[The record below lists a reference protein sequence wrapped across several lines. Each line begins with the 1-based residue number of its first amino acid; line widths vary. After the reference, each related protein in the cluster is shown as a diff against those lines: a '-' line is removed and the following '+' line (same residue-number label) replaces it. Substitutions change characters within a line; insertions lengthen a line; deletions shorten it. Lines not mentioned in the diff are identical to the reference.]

1 MNYEYILKVAFIVFV
16 DGLEV
21 SCAMKR
27 GVIEDVMVF
36 GLSNWNGI
44 VINKMRKNLGGNVK
58 NLIWDMLSLRC

>member
-1 MNYEYILKVAFIVFV
+1 MNSEYILKVAFTGFV
-16 DGLEV
+16 DGLEM

-27 GVIEDVMVF
+27 GVTEDAMVF

-58 NLIWDMLSLRC
+58 NSIWDMLSLRC